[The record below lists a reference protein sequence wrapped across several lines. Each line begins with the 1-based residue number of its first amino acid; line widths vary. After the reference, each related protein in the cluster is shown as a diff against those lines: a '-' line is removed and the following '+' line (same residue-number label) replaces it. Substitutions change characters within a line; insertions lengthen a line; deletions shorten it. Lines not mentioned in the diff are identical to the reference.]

1 MAISSTQ
8 NHSDVN
14 SLLKTNPDKYISL
27 GELLKYNKPDNR
39 DLLIQTYGDQGIT
52 GFLELT
58 GATRSAGVADEVQ
71 YWEEG
76 RLHKTFKGFFD
87 KSADII
93 YLEGNDDDNDSEL
106 TAARVNDV
114 IMTSDGDRLIVKSKV
129 DDTDGATVTSRA
141 ALNVVKMDGED
152 DYTDNSNDL
161 GTDGAAD
168 TGFVTFI
175 IIGNIYAQGTGQP
188 SQFYQT
194 DVTKRTNPFLIT
206 KETYHVNGS
215 QATNIGWINVGNG
228 DYRWYVKGEM
238 DTRKRFMNQREMMML
253 FSQKV
258 TKDNT
263 TNITIDG
270 TNKITGSEGYFQAVE
285 KRGITA
291 TGSFGEGAGFSD
303 IDDIIFELDKQG
315 APAEYAMYV
324 DNKTSLDID
333 DMLAGGL
340 DGASSPALTAGL
352 AGQFGAFN
360 NSPDMAVQL
369 GFKSF
374 SRGGYTFHKH
384 DWKLLNDPTLLGA
397 FDTKPFKGA
406 MVPMSRVADAKT
418 GVKAPALEMNYKEAN
433 GYSRELEHW
442 VEGGGVLGFK
452 TNDEDVAKFHYR
464 SECNLITRA
473 ANQHVILK

>member
-1 MAISSTQ
+1 MAVVPTQ
-8 NHSDVN
+8 NGSDVN
-14 SLLKTNPDKYISL
+14 ALLKTNPDKYISL

-93 YLEGNDDDNDSEL
+93 YIEGNDDDDDSEI

-114 IMTSDGDRLIVKSKV
+114 LMTSDGDRLVVKSKI
-129 DDTDGATVTSRA
+129 DDADGTAATSRA
-141 ALNVVKMDGED
+141 ALSVVKMDGES
-152 DYTDNSNDL
+152 DYTNDGTDL
-161 GTDGAAD
+161 GADGAD
-168 TGFVTFI
+168 TSTFVTFI
-175 IIGNIYAQGTGQP
+175 VIGNIYAQGTGQP

-258 TKDNT
+258 TAT
-263 TNITIDG
+263 GASNITIDG
-270 TNKITGSEGYFQAVE
+270 SNKITGSEGYFQAVE
-285 KRGITA
+285 KRGITTA
-291 TGSFGEGAGFSD
+291 GSFGTGTDFED
-303 IDDIIFELDKQG
+303 IDDIIFELEKQG

-333 DMLAGGL
+333 DMLALGIGTNN
-340 DGASSPALTAGL
+340 TAGL

-374 SRGGYTFHKH
+374 TRGGYTFHKH

-397 FDTKPFKGA
+397 FSDKPFKGA
-406 MVPMSRVADAKT
+406 MVPMSKVADAKT